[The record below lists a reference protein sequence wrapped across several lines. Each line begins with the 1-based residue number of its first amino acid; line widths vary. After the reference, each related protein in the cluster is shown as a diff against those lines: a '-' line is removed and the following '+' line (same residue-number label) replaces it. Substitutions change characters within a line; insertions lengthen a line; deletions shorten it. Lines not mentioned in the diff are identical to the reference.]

1 MVTPRGPVVVKLG
14 GTGVESPGETPALWR
29 ALIDLHRAERAA
41 GRAGLVLVHGG
52 GKAAD
57 ELLAKLGFE
66 TVRVRGL
73 RVTPPEQL
81 EHIAAVLGGRVNK
94 AIVAALYACGQRAV
108 GLCPGECGTAHAR
121 RIVPGAAEDDLGLV
135 GEIVGG
141 DPAFVRMML
150 GADIVP
156 VFSPIAINTER
167 RGDGVAAAY
176 PFLNVNADDVAASLA
191 AVVGARTLVLLTDT
205 PGVRGADGATLGSAT
220 AGEVEALIESGVIHG
235 GMVPKVRAALRA
247 VGVAGCDT
255 VIASWQRPEILGAVC
270 EGLSV
275 GTRIVAGSN
284 AHASP
289 TRGQTKAT
297 H

>member
-1 MVTPRGPVVVKLG
+1 MTNLSGPVVVKLG

-29 ALIDLHRAERAA
+29 ALIGLHRAERAA

-57 ELLAKLGFE
+57 ELLTKLGFE

-81 EHIAAVLGGRVNK
+81 EHISAVLGGRVNK
-94 AIVAALYACGQRAV
+94 AIVAALHAYGQRAV
-108 GLCPGECGTAHAR
+108 GLCPGECGTASVQR
-121 RIVPGAAEDDLGLV
+121 MEPGAAEDDLGLV
-135 GEIVGG
+135 GEILGG

-150 GADIVP
+150 EADIVP

-167 RGDGVAAAY
+167 RGDGAAVY

-220 AGEVEALIESGVIHG
+220 AAEIEALIDSGVIHG

-255 VIASWQRPEILGAVC
+255 VIASWQRPETLGAVC

-275 GTRIVAGSN
+275 GTRILVGSD
-284 AHASP
+284 AQAP
-289 TRGQTKAT
+289 LARGQTKAT